1 MLFLGLQFYNS
12 KKNRNQYQSGDFP
25 CSPVVKTL
33 PSNAGDAGSIPGHRA
48 VIPCASWPKK
58 PEHGQQKQ
66 YLLTNSIKT
75 LKMVHTKKQN
85 KQKKKSLKNQSK
97 EEMYVARSRRVSS
110 GDFQ

>member
-1 MLFLGLQFYNS
+1 M
-12 KKNRNQYQSGDFP
+12 
-25 CSPVVKTL
+25 VKTL

-85 KQKKKSLKNQSK
+85 KQKISQRKRCMWQDPGGYQV
-97 EEMYVARSRRVSS
+97 ETSS
-110 GDFQ
+110 DFSH